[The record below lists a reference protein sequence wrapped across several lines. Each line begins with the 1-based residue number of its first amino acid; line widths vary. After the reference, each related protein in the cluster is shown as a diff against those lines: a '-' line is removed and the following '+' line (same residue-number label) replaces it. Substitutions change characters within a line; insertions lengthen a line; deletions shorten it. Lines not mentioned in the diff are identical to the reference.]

1 MSNDQI
7 VQPRQKRSIEKK
19 QKLIE
24 AGIKLFS
31 EKSYTTT
38 TIAELAAE
46 AGVSVGIVYRY
57 FSDKKDIL
65 LDGMDMVMEGFKELF
80 RQQMVIT
87 PDTTIKDFLNQ
98 YLAISYQTQGITSPV
113 FFNELIA
120 MAYTDSD
127 IAEKFT
133 QLRMVLKDL
142 FSSTIFQLIDMT
154 EYPDEKIDL
163 VLNLLTNYNHT
174 VVYGENSTEKKAYM
188 QSLTIEA
195 ALAIFEY

>member
-65 LDGMDMVMEGFKELF
+65 LDGMDMAMEGFNELF
-80 RQQMVIT
+80 RKRMVIT

-98 YLAISYQTQGITSPV
+98 YIAISYQAQGIASPV

-127 IAEKFT
+127 IAEKFM
-133 QLRMVLKDL
+133 QLRMVLRDL
-142 FSSTIFQLIDMT
+142 FSSTLCQLIDIP
-154 EYPDEKIDL
+154 EYPDDKIDM

-174 VVYGENSTEKKAYM
+174 VVYGETNTEKKEYM
-188 QSLTIEA
+188 QSLVVDT
-195 ALAIFEY
+195 AIAILEY

>member
-31 EKSYTTT
+31 ENSYTTT
-38 TIAELAAE
+38 TIAELAKE

-65 LDGMDMVMEGFKELF
+65 LDGMDVVMVGFKELF

-98 YLAISYQTQGITSPV
+98 YLAVSYQTQGITSPV

-142 FSSTIFQLIDMT
+142 FSSTIFQLVDIP
-154 EYPDEKIDL
+154 EYPDDKIDM
-163 VLNLLTNYNHT
+163 VLNLLTNYNHK
-174 VVYGENSTEKKAYM
+174 VVYGKSNLEKKEYM
-188 QSLTIEA
+188 QSLTIDT
-195 ALAIFEY
+195 AISILEY